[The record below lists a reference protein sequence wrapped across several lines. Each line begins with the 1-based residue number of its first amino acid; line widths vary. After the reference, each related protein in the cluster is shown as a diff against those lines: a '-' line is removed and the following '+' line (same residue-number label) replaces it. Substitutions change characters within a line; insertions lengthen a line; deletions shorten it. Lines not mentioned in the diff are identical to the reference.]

1 GAMPPRSCLVRSR
14 PARPASTPKAVPLRV
29 ALLVLEH
36 CAATYLF
43 QILFGSLLVALG
55 HDGLTGLTTDQRVVG
70 RRLLLGA
77 DREHLHSVLGDF
89 GRRQS
94 ANLDA
99 VEHLAQLRR
108 NVSRAADDLL
118 AHGDVLEGAGKGN
131 SIIATLKTA
140 AQSFRLALASLD
152 GCFRRSGRNEEKD
165 GA

>member
-1 GAMPPRSCLVRSR
+1 MPPRWCLVRSR
-14 PARPASTPKAVPLRV
+14 PARPASTPNALTLPL

-55 HDGLTGLTTDQRVVG
+55 HDGLTGLTPDQGVVG

-94 ANLDA
+94 ADLDA
-99 VEHLAQLRR
+99 VKHLAQLR
-108 NVSRAADDLL
+108 
-118 AHGDVLEGAGKGN
+118 GK
-131 SIIATLKTA
+131 
-140 AQSFRLALASLD
+140 
-152 GCFRRSGRNEEKD
+152 
-165 GA
+165 